1 LTPSSAGGA
10 SGLTADVTGM
20 IADFLLGLLLDRSHG
35 RPRATLLLLVLCLL
49 IGGLMIAPGVWLI
62 VQRQT
67 GTRAMA
73 KVEDCDVVGSG
84 EYRNVYCTGSWTVGG
99 SLLEGGH
106 VVVGKI
112 DGVDDDAVGKTID
125 VTVRGDTAYSRG
137 LIVPSILIGAGVG
150 WSLLVI
156 PLWRTRVRSPQQAQ
170 A

>member
-1 LTPSSAGGA
+1 M
-10 SGLTADVTGM
+10 VV
-20 IADFLLGLLLDRSHG
+20 DFLLGLLLDTSQG
-35 RPRATLLLLVLCLL
+35 RPRATPLLLVLCLV
-49 IGGLMIAPGVWLI
+49 IGGLLIAPGVWLI

-112 DGVDDDAVGKTID
+112 DGVDDDAVGKTIE
-125 VTVRGDTAYSRG
+125 VTVRGDTAYSRD
-137 LIVPSILIGAGVG
+137 LILPSILIGAGVG
-150 WSLLVI
+150 WTLLLI
-156 PLWRTRVRSPQQAQ
+156 PLWRTRARSPQQAQ
-170 A
+170 TK